1 MMLYELD
8 DTEKAALM
16 EAVVDRARADLNDG
30 KPLTEMA
37 VQMSSCDG
45 CGESKPRAG
54 FRSISAYGC
63 EGSFCHDCR
72 HGKNCDCGADDE

>member
-8 DTEKAALM
+8 NVEKAALM
-16 EAVVDRARADLNDG
+16 E
-30 KPLTEMA
+30 

-54 FRSISAYGC
+54 FRSIFAYGI
-63 EGSFCHDCR
+63 EGDFCHDCR